1 MNGLPWKARASISFL
16 FTIFQERLVSSMS
29 RDEMEKAASPAEE
42 VKSHHPFK
50 VSKSLDRL
58 VYKGV
63 SRVFFPGFPV
73 SVSPGFPGKLPFFSS
88 HINLALKRN
97 ILYFFVFSLIYKVT
111 YIFGK

>member
-1 MNGLPWKARASISFL
+1 MTSLMNGLPWKARASISFL

-63 SRVFFPGFPV
+63 SRVFFSRISRFR
-73 SVSPGFPGKLPFFSS
+73 FSGIS
-88 HINLALKRN
+88 RKIAFL
-97 ILYFFVFSLIYKVT
+97 
-111 YIFGK
+111 